1 MATPNYKKIYT
12 DLLNSKHPDKKHKCE
27 NILSK
32 KELNFIDVIR
42 LNEIIFDKGDKETQE
57 MNQKYRSYDKNTVIK
72 ILKYQEDNNL
82 SNVQVAN
89 YFRMSRT
96 TLLNWKKSG
105 LFK

>member
-1 MATPNYKKIYT
+1 
-12 DLLNSKHPDKKHKCE
+12 
-27 NILSK
+27 
-32 KELNFIDVIR
+32 LNFIDVIR